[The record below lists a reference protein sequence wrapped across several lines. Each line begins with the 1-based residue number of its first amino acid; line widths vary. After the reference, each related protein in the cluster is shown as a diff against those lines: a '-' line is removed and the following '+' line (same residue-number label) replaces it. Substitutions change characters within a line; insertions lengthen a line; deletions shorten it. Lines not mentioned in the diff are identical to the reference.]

1 MRPILLF
8 LLLAATMAANA
19 QPYKLYGLTANG
31 GANGLG
37 VLYSILSNDSSY
49 QLLYS
54 FGAGTDGARP
64 YGGLT
69 IALGTKLFGTTRAGG
84 NMGKGT
90 IFFFDTF
97 TNVYAK
103 VADFTGANGAS
114 PSGDLTYYNGMLY
127 GVAPL
132 GGVGNGGTV
141 FAYDPVAG
149 VLSDVFDLTGVTGT
163 NPYGNIT
170 LLNDKL
176 YFINSQGGSVNG
188 GSIAVLDPVA
198 GTVTDVYNFAA
209 LGYPHSGMVA
219 YNNLLYGTEN
229 DRGQVGDI
237 FSFDPAT
244 TTYTDLHDFNQADQF
259 TPDDIINPNGL
270 TVYNGVLYG
279 SAQNGDV
286 TPSSGGWFKFDPA
299 TSAFQQ
305 IYSSAPIA
313 AGVTVGSAGWYP
325 LAAPIVLPDGSVA
338 GTTPFGGDNYDGEI
352 ILSASTLAQFS
363 FTGANGQSPMYGSL
377 FVGGDP
383 SPLPIRILRFTG
395 LLTEAGRV
403 LNWTASQPAAGG
415 WFQLQR
421 STDETNYAAIDSM
434 GATSGTA
441 SYSYT
446 DDAALPGVNVAY
458 YRLKMTDESQVVS
471 YSNVVAI
478 GLGDE
483 GGDSLRLINT
493 AVTGM
498 AYLQYTSV
506 ETSSALNLRV
516 VGMNGMIWIQ
526 QQLPVGAGVN
536 SYSIDA
542 TALPRGMYILQAAGR
557 SIKFMKL

>member
-1 MRPILLF
+1 MLF
-8 LLLAATMAANA
+8 IATAVNA

-37 VLYSILSNDSSY
+37 VLYTVLSDGSGY

-54 FGAGTDGARP
+54 FGASTDGARP

-69 IALGTKLFGTTRAGG
+69 IALGSKFFGTTRAGG
-84 NMGKGT
+84 SMGKGT
-90 IFFFDTF
+90 IFSFDTI
-97 TNVYAK
+97 TNVYTK
-103 VADFTGANGAS
+103 LADFTGTNGAG

-132 GGVGNGGTV
+132 GGVNNGGTV

-149 VLSDVFDLTGVTGT
+149 VLSDVFNLTGATGT

-170 LLNDKL
+170 LLNGKL

-198 GTVTDVYNFAA
+198 GTVTNIYNFAS
-209 LGYPHSGMVA
+209 LQYPHSGMVA

-244 TTYTDLHDFNQADQF
+244 NAYTDLHDFSQASLF
-259 TPDDIINPNGL
+259 TADLINPNGL

-286 TPSSGGWFKFDPA
+286 TPSSGGWFTFDLA

-305 IYSSAPIA
+305 IYWSAPLA

-325 LAAPIVLPDGSVA
+325 LAPPVVLPDGSVA

-352 ILSASTLAQFS
+352 LLSATTLAQFS

-377 FVGGDP
+377 FVGADP

-395 LLTEAGRV
+395 LLTDAGRV
-403 LNWTASQPAAGG
+403 LNWTASQPAGGG

-421 STDETNYAAIDSM
+421 SVDETNYAPIDST
-434 GATSGTA
+434 AAVSGTA
-441 SYSYT
+441 SYSYS
-446 DDAALPGVNVAY
+446 DDAALPGVKVAY
-458 YRLKMTDESQVVS
+458 YRLKMTDESRVVS

-478 GLGDE
+478 GLGNE

-493 AVTGM
+493 AVTGT
-498 AYLQYTSV
+498 AFLQYSSV
-506 ETSSALNLRV
+506 GAGSALNLRV
-516 VGMNGMIWIQ
+516 VGMNGMVWIQ

-536 SYSIDA
+536 SYPIDV
-542 TALPRGMYILQAAGR
+542 TALPAGMYILQAAGR
-557 SIKFMKL
+557 SIKFVKL

>member
-1 MRPILLF
+1 MRPLLLF
-8 LLLAATMAANA
+8 LFLFIAVAANA

-37 VLYSILSNDSSY
+37 VLYTILSDGTGY

-54 FGAGTDGARP
+54 FGAATDGARP

-84 NMGKGT
+84 SMGKGT
-90 IFFFDTF
+90 IFSFDTI
-97 TNVYAK
+97 TNVYTK
-103 VADFTGANGAS
+103 LADFTGANGAS

-149 VLSDVFDLTGVTGT
+149 VLSDVFNLTAATGT

-170 LLNDKL
+170 LLNGKL
-176 YFINSQGGSVNG
+176 YFINSQGGGFNG

-198 GTVTDVYNFAA
+198 GTVTNIYNFSA

-219 YNNLLYGTEN
+219 FNNLLYGTEN
-229 DRGQVGDI
+229 DRGQIGDI
-237 FSFDPAT
+237 FSFDPVAG
-244 TTYTDLHDFNQADQF
+244 TYTDMYDFNQASLV
-259 TPDDIINPNGL
+259 TADIINPNGL

-279 SAQNGDV
+279 SAQNGDL
-286 TPSSGGWFKFDPA
+286 TPSSGGWFTFDLA
-299 TSAFQQ
+299 TNSFSQ
-305 IYSSAPIA
+305 IYSGAPIA
-313 AGVTVGSAGWYP
+313 SGVTVGSAGWYP
-325 LAAPIVLPDGSVA
+325 LAAPVVLPDGSVA

-352 ILSASTLAQFS
+352 ILSATTLAQFS

-377 FVGGDP
+377 FVAGVP
-383 SPLPIRILRFTG
+383 APLPIRILRFTG

-403 LNWTASQPAAGG
+403 LNWTASQPAPGG

-421 STDETNYAAIDSM
+421 SVDETNYAAIDSM
-434 GATSGTA
+434 GALSGTA

-458 YRLKMTDESQVVS
+458 YRLKMTDVNQVLS

-478 GLGDE
+478 GLADNGS
-483 GGDSLRLINT
+483 DSLRLINT
-493 AVTGM
+493 VVTGV

-506 ETSSALNLRV
+506 GAQSALNVTV
-516 VGMNGMIWIQ
+516 VNMSGHIMIQ
-526 QQLPVGAGVN
+526 QQLPVSAGIN

-542 TALPRGMYILQAAGR
+542 SALPKGMYVIYAAGVAIR
-557 SIKFMKL
+557 FVRL